1 MYLNSKRTEQKYSQI
16 MKYSNTVP
24 FWANTNKCECVW
36 AAGCKQG
43 KQLQS
48 AELSVEQA
56 LCLTLFGPHIP
67 YFRFPSLPFPFLVCK
82 RKRKLHLCLWWC
94 VCGTTRWMHFASA
107 CLLISSC
114 LVTHLTRTCATA
126 KQYSFPFSIFNSIF
140 PSFLWMH
147 AHSADIFPSH
157 ICSMK
162 WEVNSHEVQMPSQG
176 NWILRSTF
184 GLY

>member
-1 MYLNSKRTEQKYSQI
+1 

-67 YFRFPSLPFPFLVCK
+67 IFASLLFLPFPRVQTEAEVAFVPLMMRMWNNSLDAFC
-82 RKRKLHLCLWWC
+82 LCLF
-94 VCGTTRWMHFASA
+94 VDFQLPRNTFNP
-107 CLLISSC
+107 
-114 LVTHLTRTCATA
+114 HLRHC
-126 KQYSFPFSIFNSIF
+126 
-140 PSFLWMH
+140 
-147 AHSADIFPSH
+147 
-157 ICSMK
+157 
-162 WEVNSHEVQMPSQG
+162 
-176 NWILRSTF
+176 
-184 GLY
+184 